1 MKVFIVT
8 GEASG
13 DLYGGFLTRE
23 MRALD
28 PSIAVMGAGSSRMR
42 EAGAEILGD
51 PTAFASIGFVEA
63 LAHFKHYRALFAT
76 LRRALEERRPDV
88 VVLVDFPDFNLRLAP
103 HVKRLGIPIVYY
115 ISPQLWAWRPGRIR
129 RMAELVDRVL
139 VIFPFE
145 RELYERRRVPVTFV
159 GHPLFDVIAARPPAA
174 DLRAEL
180 GSPLIG
186 LLPGS
191 RMKQYRT
198 LMPRMAEAAER
209 IRAARPDARFVVA
222 GAPTIPLDAPR
233 PDGIP
238 FLHDRTHDVLSSADQ
253 LLTAS
258 GTATVEAALY
268 GVPMVVTY
276 WVNPLAALLVRPLLK
291 VDRFAMVNLLAG
303 RDIVPELYQSKAK
316 PKLMADAVLDMLRPE
331 RAAEVKAALAAVR
344 DSLGGPGASRRAA
357 EQVLAIL

>member
-1 MKVFIVT
+1 MKVLIVT

-13 DLYGGFLTRE
+13 DLYGALLTRE
-23 MRALD
+23 LRALD
-28 PSIAVMGAGSSRMR
+28 ASVEVMASGSSRLR

-51 PTAFASIGFVEA
+51 PTAFASIGFIEA

-76 LRRALEERRPDV
+76 MRRALEERRPDV

-103 HVKRLGIPIVYY
+103 HARRLGIPIVYY
-115 ISPQLWAWRPGRIR
+115 ISPQLWAWRPGRMR
-129 RMAELVDRVL
+129 QMAELVNRVL

-145 RELYERRRVPVTFV
+145 RDLYERAGVPVTFV
-159 GHPLFDVIAARPPAA
+159 GHPLFDAIAARPKPA
-174 DLRAEL
+174 DLRAEI

-191 RMKQYRT
+191 RMKQYGT
-198 LMPRMAEAAER
+198 LMPRMAEAAAR

-222 GAPTIPLDAPR
+222 AAPTIPIDAPR

-276 WVNPLAALLVRPLLK
+276 WVNPVAALLVRPLLK
-291 VDRFAMVNLLAG
+291 VDRFAMVNILAG
-303 RDIVPELYQSKAK
+303 REIVPELYQDKAR
-316 PKLMADAVLDMLRPE
+316 PELMAEAVLDMLRPE

-357 EQVLAIL
+357 EEIGTLV